1 MAAKPTP
8 DSPVYVR
15 AIAFATEKHA
25 GQVRMGGMPYI
36 VHPVAVA
43 DIVNRWGYGR
53 DYVITAFFHDLLED
67 TDATEEEIE
76 AIGGPAVLEAVK
88 LLSKQKG
95 YVMADYIAGIKQN
108 DIARVVKAADRLHNL
123 RCAVLAPEDFKR
135 RYVLET
141 IDWYLDFS
149 PQIAPA
155 LRDLTKTMEHKIVE
169 MSLDYGQVDDWTALA
184 QQQQQQQQQQ

>member
-155 LRDLTKTMEHKIVE
+155 LRDLTKTMEHKIAE

-184 QQQQQQQQQQ
+184 QQQQQQQQQ